1 MKYIYKKNKKFP
13 YIHRYLIIREEDL
26 VCPMIWPNR
35 PFVYQ
40 FLSFCAKRPLP
51 PEYSEYYH
59 PGLDWFD
66 TINFED
72 GTAKVIFDQDLIY
85 YNSNQKPVFVE
96 QLVLPHISWAEVC
109 KRILGS

>member
-1 MKYIYKKNKKFP
+1 MKYIYKKSKKFP

-40 FLSFCAKRPLP
+40 FLSFCHKRPLP

-72 GTAKVIFDQDLIY
+72 GTAKVIFDQDLIF
-85 YNSNQKPVFVE
+85 NDIWEKDKLFVRYDSTIE
-96 QLVLPHISWAEVC
+96 IKKNYES
-109 KRILGS
+109 K